1 VILKIDFEKAYE
13 NICWGFVEE
22 VLERKGFS
30 TLLRN
35 WIMSTIRGGEVCI
48 NINGKNGLYFKTYR
62 GLRQGDPLSPLI
74 FNLTVDA
81 LDHMLSKAKEK
92 RRIRGVVPHL
102 IPGGVTH
109 LQYVD
114 DTVVMVGCDQYSLR
128 NLKFL
133 LYCFE
138 WMSGLKIN
146 YHKSEVVV
154 IGVDDDRKTKIAN
167 MLNCKQGGL
176 PIKYLGFPISNT
188 KLKMGM
194 FRGMVEKMRKK
205 LQPWKGKNLS
215 SGGRLIL
222 TNSSLRSMPINLM
235 GMFML
240 HGGACTNGHNK
251 G

>member
-1 VILKIDFEKAYE
+1 
-13 NICWGFVEE
+13 
-22 VLERKGFS
+22 
-30 TLLRN
+30 
-35 WIMSTIRGGEVCI
+35 
-48 NINGKNGLYFKTYR
+48 
-62 GLRQGDPLSPLI
+62 
-74 FNLTVDA
+74 
-81 LDHMLSKAKEK
+81 MLSKAKEK

-215 SGGRLIL
+215 SGG
-222 TNSSLRSMPINLM
+222 
-235 GMFML
+235 
-240 HGGACTNGHNK
+240 A
-251 G
+251 